1 MKKYLAIIQM
11 QVINNIAYPGDFLG
25 RSVSIAIF
33 LFIFA
38 GLWRTTFSIAGTDE
52 INGLTFA
59 NMMWYLM
66 MAETLELGRPRIN
79 RVISEQ
85 VKNGEVAYILSKPY
99 NFVLYHFSFG
109 LGDSLIRMAMNIL
122 VGVGV
127 TWLLAGAP
135 PSALGWVMA
144 LVSMVGAWIL
154 HFCMMALIGLAA
166 FVFEETNSF
175 ELIYQ
180 KFVFVLGGMM
190 LPLDLFPTW
199 LQEIVRVLP
208 FPYMMYAPARLFVKP
223 DVDLFWQM
231 LAGQWMWVAA
241 LVFAVAVAYRG
252 SEKMLTVNGG

>member
-1 MKKYLAIIQM
+1 MKKYLAVLQM

-25 RSVSIAIF
+25 RSVSIAVF

-38 GLWRTTFSIAGTDE
+38 GLWRTTFGIAGTE
-52 INGLTFA
+52 SINGLTFS

-109 LGDSLIRMAMNIL
+109 LGDSLVHMAMNLL
-122 VGVGV
+122 VGTGV
-127 TWLLAGAP
+127 TWVLAGAP
-135 PSALGWVMA
+135 PSPAGWVMA
-144 LVSMVGAWIL
+144 LLAMVGAWIL

-166 FVFEETNSF
+166 FVVEETNSF
-175 ELIYQ
+175 ELVYQ
-180 KFVFVLGGMM
+180 KLVFILGGMM
-190 LPLDLFPTW
+190 LPLDMFPGW
-199 LQEIVRVLP
+199 LQQAARVLP

-223 DVDLFWQM
+223 DLDLLWQM
-231 LAGQWMWVAA
+231 LAGQWIWIAV
-241 LVFAVAVAYRG
+241 LVFFVTLAYRS
-252 SEKMLTVNGG
+252 SEKVLTVNGG

>member
-1 MKKYLAIIQM
+1 MKKYLAILKM
-11 QVINNIAYPGDFLG
+11 QVINNLAYPGDFLG
-25 RSVSIAIF
+25 RSVSIAVF

-38 GLWRTTFSIAGTDE
+38 GLWQTTYIIAGTAS

-66 MAETLELGRPRIN
+66 MAETIELGRPRTN
-79 RVISEQ
+79 RIISEQ

-109 LGDSLIRMAMNIL
+109 LGDGLMRIVINIL
-122 VGVGV
+122 VGILV
-127 TWLLAGAP
+127 TWLLAGPP
-135 PSALGWVMA
+135 PSLLGWGMA
-144 LVSMVGAWIL
+144 LITMVGAWIL

-166 FVFEETNSF
+166 FVVEETNSF

-190 LPLDLFPTW
+190 LPLDLFPKW
-199 LQEIVRVLP
+199 LQEIVRLLP

-223 DVDLFWQM
+223 EFDLFLQM
-231 LAGQWMWVAA
+231 LAGQWLWVGA
-241 LVFAVAVAYRG
+241 LVVLLALAYRG
-252 SEKMLTVNGG
+252 SEKALTVNGG